1 MKKNWVGVEIYM
13 ANFNPYKTGIST
25 RQTVEQN
32 RDLVP
37 SLSPLH
43 ALTGCDTVLK
53 LYQIGK
59 EKGLLS

>member
-1 MKKNWVGVEIYM
+1 M

-37 SLSPLH
+37 SLTPVH

>member
-13 ANFNPYKTGIST
+13 ANFIPYKAGIST